1 MTHRGTSL
9 KNVMEQVKLLY
20 QQQSPQT
27 NIIYNFA
34 ASGTLQRQIE
44 QGAEIDIFIAAS
56 PANMDK

>member
-1 MTHRGTSL
+1 
-9 KNVMEQVKLLY
+9 MEQVKLLY